1 MRYHPCPAQTC
12 EEAQQVAMIL
22 VGVQGG
28 AWLEAAV
35 GGQSTEASPGPAAA
49 TEASTSPRLED
60 A

>member
-1 MRYHPCPAQTC
+1 
-12 EEAQQVAMIL
+12 MIL

>member
-1 MRYHPCPAQTC
+1 
-12 EEAQQVAMIL
+12 MIL

-35 GGQSTEASPGPAAA
+35 GDQSTEASPGPAAA
-49 TEASTSPRLED
+49 MEASTTPRLED